1 MSPDPLMILVVG
13 VGFKKG
19 QTVLS
24 NSSGVAIIRTILE
37 EWDAYVQFAD
47 PLVDAEQ
54 IDFCLRIDIEEDW
67 NEANLH
73 TFDGIIVAV
82 DQEGLDLSLL
92 DRLQRVKVQDLSGRR
107 RRKFSGNWPVPTVS
121 TADFGEKTTSRI
133 AVYIDTE

>member
-24 NSSGVAIIRTILE
+24 NSPGMAIIRTILE

-82 DQEGLDLSLL
+82 MSIPASRDARCAGTQFLS
-92 DRLQRVKVQDLSGRR
+92 DARLAHNTIV
-107 RRKFSGNWPVPTVS
+107 N
-121 TADFGEKTTSRI
+121 
-133 AVYIDTE
+133 